1 MRASGS
7 FDEDSCGPQADR
19 CPNPAQ
25 KRETSDQHLRPI
37 IDDAQVGVYRVSA
50 CRRKNK
56 APKQAR
62 GPHEGP
68 PLAIAAD
75 RLALHHTLKG
85 PTY

>member
-1 MRASGS
+1 MKIH
-7 FDEDSCGPQADR
+7 ADLR
-19 CPNPAQ
+19 LIAVQTRHKSEKN
-25 KRETSDQHLRPI
+25 LRPI

-75 RLALHHTLKG
+75 RLALHHTLKR